1 MSTAGRPPSRAAGT
15 RFGDA
20 ERALHAEAGAALD
33 ASGVHKL
40 CRSCNRRYPDSFANC
55 PADGTRLVAVDD
67 LVATTLCGTYRIV
80 RILGEG
86 SMGRVYEAQHVR
98 IATKRFAIKTLHAD
112 LSGHP
117 DIVARFQREA
127 EAAAAIS
134 SPHVVGVYDVD
145 RAPDGRPFLVSE
157 FLEGT
162 ELAEHLQQ
170 VGRMAVGPAVRIV
183 RQLCKALEAAHARGV
198 VHRDMKPENVFLTG
212 DAARPVAKVLDFGI
226 SKVEDRGG
234 SSITKTGMVLGTP
247 SFMAPEQARGQ
258 PVDHRVDVYAVGAIL
273 YTLLTGRRPF
283 DREDPGATL
292 LAVME
297 EQATRPRVLEPSI
310 PEALEQVIQRA
321 MAKSATERFATMT
334 ALHAALAPWD
344 PGEVDIRP
352 ATAARTTEPDVQASP
367 RAATVMS
374 TARQGLAVRWA
385 RPLLVLFTGMGVV
398 WIVLGAAAAIG
409 GAIRVSRGPRYPLTT
424 AEGALLFIGLV
435 AVLATPVLLFARHV
449 RKSKWADSYKVLE
462 LVPAVRDPVLFGLG
476 TYGLASLLLRT
487 AVGGRDLA
495 SPEWDLT
502 LAAIGLVATLVGAIA
517 SRISRGGAGGS

>member
-1 MSTAGRPPSRAAGT
+1 
-15 RFGDA
+15 
-20 ERALHAEAGAALD
+20 LHAAPGAGLD

-55 PADGTRLVAVDD
+55 PADGTKLVSVDD

-98 IATKRFAIKTLHAD
+98 IANKRFAIKTLHAD

-127 EAAAAIS
+127 EAAASIS

-157 FLEGT
+157 FLEGK

-170 VGRMAVGPAVRIV
+170 VGKMAVGPAVRVV

-212 DAARPVAKVLDFGI
+212 ELGRPIAKVLDFGI
-226 SKVEDRGG
+226 SKVDDKG

-258 PVDHRVDVYAVGAIL
+258 PVDHRVDIYAVGAIL

-283 DREDPGATL
+283 DGDDPGATL

-297 EQATRPRVLEPSI
+297 GQATRPRVLEPSI
-310 PEALEQVIQRA
+310 PEALELVIQRA
-321 MAKSATERFATMT
+321 MAKSASERFATMADLHT
-334 ALHAALAPWD
+334 ALSPWD
-344 PGEVDIRP
+344 PGDVDIRP
-352 ATAARTTEPDVQASP
+352 TATTRATQPDLQVSP

-374 TARQGLAVRWA
+374 SGREGLAVRWA
-385 RPLLVLFTGMGVV
+385 RPLLVLFSLMGVA
-398 WIVLGAAAAIG
+398 WILFGGAAAVG
-409 GAIRVSRGPRYPLTT
+409 GAIRVSRGPRDPLTT
-424 AEGALLFIGLV
+424 AESALLFLGLA
-435 AVLATPVLLFARHV
+435 AVVATPALLFARHV
-449 RKSKWADSYKVLE
+449 RNSKWSDSYKVLE

-476 TYGLASLLLRT
+476 TYGLASLLVRT
-487 AVGGRDLA
+487 TVAARDLA
-495 SPEWDLT
+495 SAELDVA
-502 LAAIGLVATLVGAIA
+502 LAGIGLVATLIGAIA
-517 SRISRGGAGGS
+517 SRLARRGGGGG